1 MHNKHTV
8 KSKVPAEFRKGVVTD
23 RNDTHECMLVCMAK
37 ICSKISLQQASQRF
51 SFDLISGNY
60 L

>member
-1 MHNKHTV
+1 
-8 KSKVPAEFRKGVVTD
+8 
-23 RNDTHECMLVCMAK
+23 MLVCMAQ

-51 SFDLISGNY
+51 PFDLVSGDY